1 MFGAQQVIFYWGL
14 RAYMQYAKQYVIWYG
29 TIFFPGNTIDWLTKR
44 PTRLCSNLVRSTNKR
59 EEWIHNTPWK
69 MYISW
74 CPTFCVRLKYV
85 KSDCTW
91 FKLSR
96 IMHQNTWSSCA
107 TMIHHHMAVC
117 KQPCDLWTWIAQ
129 AFLQRFC
136 NGTGFLVGSHPH
148 KQPFQLCQV
157 PYLQVVRIWVLEGA
171 HQFKL

>member
-29 TIFFPGNTIDWLTKR
+29 TIFFPGNTIDWLTRR
-44 PTRLCSNLVRSTNKR
+44 PTRL
-59 EEWIHNTPWK
+59 
-69 MYISW
+69 W

-96 IMHQNTWSSCA
+96 ITHQNTWSSCA

-117 KQPCDLWTWIAQ
+117 KQPFDLWTWIAQ

>member
-1 MFGAQQVIFYWGL
+1 MSQIKCLEHSKSSFIEGFGHTCNMLNNMLYDMEQFFSPEIQLTGWPRDQPDYAPTWSGQQI
-14 RAYMQYAKQYVIWYG
+14 
-29 TIFFPGNTIDWLTKR
+29 
-44 PTRLCSNLVRSTNKR
+44 R
-59 EEWIHNTPWK
+59 EKNESRTPHEK
-69 MYISW
+69 CISW
-74 CPTFCVRLKYV
+74 CPTFRVRLKYV

-171 HQFKL
+171 H